1 MEEHWQTHKAL
12 KIHKYMHS
20 SISLLLSPTQR
31 KITSYSNP
39 VLSALP
45 LPLHRPRP
53 RLHSLFLFPFPS
65 RLSSSFLVQKLVKKQ
80 STSPN
85 ESGLSYPS
93 RLVFGCTRTKKKI
106 CFWGFV
112 FLWLELLNLGLG
124 GCVLGGGLG
133 LSYFVMMVGVNR
145 KERWRSKRSL
155 WTHMLFVGSGRVE
168 K

>member
-20 SISLLLSPTQR
+20 SISLPLSPTQR

-39 VLSALP
+39 ILNSPP
-45 LPLHRPRP
+45 LPLHR
-53 RLHSLFLFPFPS
+53 LHPHFPFLFPFSS

-106 CFWGFV
+106 YFWGFV
-112 FLWLELLNLGLG
+112 FLWLGLLNLGLG
-124 GCVLGGGLG
+124 GCELGGGLG
-133 LSYFVMMVGVNR
+133 LSCFVIMIVGVNR

-155 WTHMLFVGSGRVE
+155 WTHMLFGRVE